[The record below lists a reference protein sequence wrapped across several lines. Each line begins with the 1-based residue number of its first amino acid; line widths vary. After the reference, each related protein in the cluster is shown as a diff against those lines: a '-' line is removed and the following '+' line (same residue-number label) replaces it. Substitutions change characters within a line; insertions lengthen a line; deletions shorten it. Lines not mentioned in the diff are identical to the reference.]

1 MNPIQKFSLECEQEI
16 ETQSEYKEFV
26 LFIKQFRFNNT

>member
-1 MNPIQKFSLECEQEI
+1 MNPIQKFSMECEQEI

-26 LFIKQFRFNNT
+26 PFSNQFCFKNT

>member
-1 MNPIQKFSLECEQEI
+1 MNPIQKFSMECEQEI

-26 LFIKQFRFNNT
+26 SFSNQSCFNHT